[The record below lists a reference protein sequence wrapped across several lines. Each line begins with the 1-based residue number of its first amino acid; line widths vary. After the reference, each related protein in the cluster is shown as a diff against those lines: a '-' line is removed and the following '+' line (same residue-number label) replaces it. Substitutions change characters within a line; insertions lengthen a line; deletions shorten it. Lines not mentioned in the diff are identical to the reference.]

1 MPWWQEAGPVVVA
14 ARQAHDVD
22 VVILRLLAGE
32 PGRMC
37 LGGPVTYL
45 AEVDDEVDV
54 AVLPW
59 DRWRDPDEPLRA
71 SWARPGG
78 PAEDLAWAD
87 AALELAGTPR
97 VAPAVQV
104 RSWNLSSLWRLPTA
118 RGAAWLK
125 VVPPFFAHEGA
136 ILAALGA
143 DRVPEV
149 LASDGARTLL
159 AEIPGDDLYG
169 VSGELLLSM
178 VDLLVDLQSAW
189 VGRVDDLLEMGL
201 PDWRRDALTER
212 AHRPR
217 RPVAWAAAAEQ
228 WRSVSTGC
236 WTGSPPDGTA
246 STRAGSPTRSCTA
259 TSTRATCA
267 RPGPGH
273 LVLLDWGDS
282 GVGHPMLDQ
291 SAFLDRLSPADRQAV
306 RQRWTAG
313 GSGRSPAASP
323 TAPRPC
329 SRPSARCD
337 RR

>member
-1 MPWWQEAGPVVVA
+1 MTWTSPSARGIA
-14 ARQAHDVD
+14 A
-22 VVILRLLAGE
+22 
-32 PGRMC
+32 
-37 LGGPVTYL
+37 
-45 AEVDDEVDV
+45 
-54 AVLPW
+54 W
-59 DRWRDPDEPLRA
+59 DPDEPLRA

-87 AALELAGTPR
+87 AALELARTPR

-104 RSWNLSSLWRLPTA
+104 RSWNLSSLWRLPTT

-169 VSGELLLSM
+169 VSGERLLSM
-178 VDLLVDLQSAW
+178 VDLLVDLQTAW

-201 PDWRRDALTER
+201 PDWRRDALT
-212 AHRPR
+212 
-217 RPVAWAAAAEQ
+217 VALTDLVARWRGRLPEAVEVGLDGLLDGFAARWDHIDACGLPDTLVHGDFHQ
-228 WRSVSTGC
+228 GNLRS
-236 WTGSPPDGTA
+236 A
-246 STRAGSPTRSCTA
+246 
-259 TSTRATCA
+259 
-267 RPGPGH
+267 GPGH

-282 GVGHPMLDQ
+282 GIGHPMLDQ

-306 RQRWTAG
+306 RQRWTTRWHREVPG
-313 GSGRSPAASP
+313 CDPDRAASLL
-323 TAPRPC
+323 APIG
-329 SRPSARCD
+329 AF
-337 RR
+337 RRALIYQRFLDGIEPDERIYHAPDPADWLEQAAVLGQA